1 MMTRTVPCRLA
12 ADIGGTF
19 TDVALEYGTHRF
31 TAKVLTTPKAPEKG
45 VIRGIVETLA
55 RASLTAADVDLFI
68 HGTTLATNALI
79 ERKGARTAL
88 ITTEGFRDVI
98 EIGRESRF
106 DQYDINLTKPEPLVG
121 RELRLT
127 VRERIAVDG
136 SVIVPLEL
144 DSLTGHVAT
153 MQAAGVTSVAV
164 GFLHSYVSPRHEEL
178 VAERLA
184 QLMPEAYVS
193 LSSKVCPEVREYE
206 RLMTTCANAYVQPLM
221 ASYLRRL
228 RVELDAMGLTAPTL
242 LMTSGGGLT
251 TLNNACELPI
261 RLVESGPAG
270 GAILAAHV
278 GRQCGVDDLLSF
290 DMGGTTAKICVIDKS
305 EPLKSRAF
313 EVARS
318 KRFMKGS
325 GMPIRIPVI
334 EMVEIGAGGGSIARI
349 DSLARIQVGPESAT
363 SEPGPACYGLGGE
376 QPTVT
381 DADLVLGKIDAD
393 NFAGG
398 TIKLDRAL
406 SQAAIMNHVAQS
418 LGTTAELGA
427 FGICE
432 MVEENMANASRV
444 HAIERGKDV
453 RSRTMVAFGGAAPL
467 HAARLAEKLGIDRL
481 IVPRGAGVGSAVG
494 FLRAPVAYEVVRST
508 FTRISRIDPDAIN
521 RQFDEMIAEASDVI
535 LEAVPD
541 ARIEIRRSAFL
552 RYSGQGHEI
561 EIPLDDR
568 PIVAEDRDQLVARFT
583 EAYIGLFKRQIENA
597 DVEALSWAVTATAQ
611 GTAST
616 DSIVYLA
623 PAEGGD
629 AQPIGT
635 TELFDAR
642 LGRFIRSPIY
652 WRDMVG
658 PGQRIAGPAVIAEDE
673 TSTVVTSSF
682 AATVDSNGYI
692 VLTTQQEPK

>member
-1 MMTRTVPCRLA
+1 MTRIVPCRLA

-19 TDVALEYGTHRF
+19 TDVALEYGTSRF
-31 TAKVLTTPKAPEKG
+31 TAKVLTTPRAPEQG

-55 RASLTAADVDLFI
+55 RASLTASEVDLFI

-106 DQYDINLTKPEPLVG
+106 DQYDINLMKPEPLVG

-127 VRERIAVDG
+127 IRERIAVDG
-136 SVIVPLEL
+136 SVVIPIDL
-144 DSLTGHVAT
+144 DCLPGHVAT
-153 MQAAGVTSVAV
+153 MRAAGVTSVAV
-164 GFLHSYVSPRHEEL
+164 GFLHSYVSPDHEEQ

-184 QLMPEAYVS
+184 QLMPEAYIS

-228 RVELDAMGLTAPTL
+228 RQELDAMGLVAPTL

-278 GRQCGVDDLLSF
+278 GRQCGVDNLLSF

-334 EMVEIGAGGGSIARI
+334 EMVEIGAGGGSIAKI
-349 DSLARIQVGPESAT
+349 DNLARIQVGPESAT

-376 QPTVT
+376 RPTVT
-381 DADLVLGKIDAD
+381 DADLVLGKIDPN

-398 TIKLDRAL
+398 TIKLDRSL
-406 SQAAIMNHVAQS
+406 SLAAIMNHISGA

-508 FTRISRIDPDAIN
+508 FTRISQIEPETIN
-521 RQFDEMIAEASDVI
+521 RQFEEMIAEASGVI

-541 ARIEIRRSAFL
+541 ATIDIQRSAFL

-561 EIPLDDR
+561 EINLDDR
-568 PIVAEDRDQLVARFT
+568 PIVEDDREQLAARFT
-583 EAYIGLFKRQIENA
+583 DAYIALFKRKIERA
-597 DVEALSWAVTATAQ
+597 DIEALSWAVTATAR
-611 GTAST
+611 GTASADT
-616 DSIVYLA
+616 VAYVP
-623 PAEGGD
+623 PADRGP
-629 AQPIGT
+629 ARPIGT

-642 LGRFIRSPIY
+642 LGRFINSPIY
-652 WRDMVG
+652 WRDKVG
-658 PGQRIAGPAVIAEDE
+658 PGQTIPGPAVIAEDE

-682 AATVDSNGYI
+682 AASIDAYGYI
-692 VLTTQQEPK
+692 VLTTQQEPN